1 MEYNL
6 TKRTMKNN
14 KKETQSRREFFKEAA
29 KKALPIIGAVTLLS
43 SPVIAKAVE
52 SEPMGC
58 NSYCNQ
64 HCSAGCAS
72 TCAGRCEGTCQN
84 TCIGTCSHIYT
95 IDLEKKLLR
104 PMDCYNKNRPIC
116 ILI

>member
-84 TCIGTCSHIYT
+84 TCIGTCSDACARGCAGYCNHSCSGGC
-95 IDLEKKLLR
+95 R
-104 PMDCYNKNRPIC
+104 SSNRY
-116 ILI
+116 